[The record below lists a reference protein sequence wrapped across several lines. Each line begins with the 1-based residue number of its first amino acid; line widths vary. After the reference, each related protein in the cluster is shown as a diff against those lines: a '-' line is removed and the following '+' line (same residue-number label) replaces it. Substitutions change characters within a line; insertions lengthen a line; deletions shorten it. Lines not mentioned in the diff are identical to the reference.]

1 MSRHTAH
8 VREDLSSSISFS
20 ISTSSEGRMHQQEG
34 RTQQQGGAG
43 KGNEAL
49 RLDDNTQHTKEK
61 NEKDEEEEKV
71 KIKMI

>member
-20 ISTSSEGRMHQQEG
+20 ISTGSEDRMLQQV
-34 RTQQQGGAG
+34 RPAQQQGGAR

-61 NEKDEEEEKV
+61 NEKDEEEE
-71 KIKMI
+71 